1 MPISMAA
8 NNQPTEQSTE
18 GGQKTDQMQ
27 DYWKK
32 ELARAEKHFDSFWKK
47 GDKLYKLFAKQGGE
61 NDSKRKFAMLWA
73 NTEVL
78 KPSIYARP
86 PIPQVSRRYRDK
98 DPVGRLAAE
107 ILERASG
114 FEFERMNLD
123 SVLRAVRDDLLLPG
137 RGAAWVRYEA
147 EIEGDE
153 GEGYDDAE
161 GSEEQLEAKMQA
173 ETPKLPT
180 AQGAAPTAEAVEP
193 TVKEHKTVVDYIHYR
208 QFLHSP
214 ARRWEEV
221 TWVAKAVYM
230 TDKEGKARF
239 KGKWK
244 GVPLDHKAQSDSK
257 ADGVTDPKLEN
268 SQHAQATVYEIWC
281 KTHKKVYF
289 VAKGASQVLDT
300 IDPYLDFEGFFPCP
314 KPVYATVTNNSLLP
328 TPDYKYYQDQAE
340 EIDQLTARIGKL
352 IDSLKLV
359 GFYPAGAEGDVS
371 AAMEKALSPS
381 ADSQMIPVASWAA
394 FSERGGGNA
403 IVWLPIREVVETLR
417 ACIEVRNQAVQDVY
431 QITGISDILRGAS
444 NANETAT
451 AQSIKAQW
459 GSVRVRDRQQELVRF
474 ARDLTRM
481 VCEVISENYDPQ
493 YLITMTNIELPQEP
507 PPPPQQPPMQPPQPT
522 GDPQQDQAAQQ
533 QMQQMQAQQQQA
545 MQAHQQQVQEY
556 QAAMQKVQDA
566 FELLANDDM
575 RGYRIEIETDS
586 TIQPDEDAEKQRRTE
601 FVTAIGG
608 LLQQAVPLLGAAPEL
623 APLVGETIL
632 FTARGFRAGRQLED
646 VIEQAFKAVQDRMSQ
661 PPPQQADPNAAVIEA
676 KQKQAQIDIEHT
688 TAKNQLDL
696 QHRQQAHDLDM
707 QIKSQ
712 QAEHQLK
719 TAQQT
724 SELGLTTGKAKLREE
739 LLAEDAAAFMGQNPD
754 QNVSGVTMAIQSAM
768 DGILNI
774 VQQSNAQIA
783 ASNAQVLQAL
793 TAPKVI
799 TAPDGRQYTAQTVN

>member
-1 MPISMAA
+1 MAA
-8 NNQPTEQSTE
+8 NNQPTEKSGE
-18 GGQKTDQMQ
+18 AGEAADQMQ

-32 ELARAEKHFDSFWKK
+32 ELSRAERHFADFWKK
-47 GDKLYKLFAKQGGE
+47 GDKLYKLFAKQGQE
-61 NDSKRKFAMLWA
+61 NDGNRKFAMLWA

-153 GEGYDDAE
+153 GEEDDDYAE

-173 ETPKLPT
+173 ETPQLPT
-180 AQGAAPTAEAVEP
+180 AAPV
-193 TVKEHKTVVDYIHYR
+193 VKEHKTVVDYVHYR

-239 KGKWK
+239 KGNWK

-268 SQHAQATVYEIWC
+268 SQFAQATVYEIWC

-289 VAKGASQVLDT
+289 VAKGASRVLDT

-314 KPVYATVTNNSLLP
+314 KPVYATVTNNSLIP

-340 EIDQLTARIGKL
+340 EIDQLTGRIGKL

-381 ADSQMIPVASWAA
+381 TDSQMIPVASWAA

-403 IVWLPIREVVETLR
+403 IVWLPIRDVMETLR

-493 YLITMTNIELPQEP
+493 YLITMTNIEMPQEP
-507 PPPPQQPPMQPPQPT
+507 PPPPQQPPMQPPPPT
-522 GDPQQDQAAQQ
+522 GDPQQDQMAQQ
-533 QMQQMQAQQQQA
+533 QMQQMMQQQQQA
-545 MQAHQQQVQEY
+545 MTAYQQQVQEY
-556 QAAMQKVQDA
+556 QAAMQKVQAA

-575 RGYRIEIETDS
+575 RGYRIEVETDS

-623 APLVGETIL
+623 ASLVGETIL

-646 VIEQAFKAVQDRMSQ
+646 VIEQAFKAVQDRLSQ
-661 PPPQQADPNAAVIEA
+661 PPPQQPDPSAAMMQA
-676 KQKQAQIDIEHT
+676 KQKEKEMDLQFKQQVQQID
-688 TAKNQLDL
+688 L
-696 QHRQQAHDLDM
+696 QNKQQAHQLELQIMQENGQAAVAMKQQEAQSNLAVAAEANAMKLSHGRDM
-707 QIKSQ
+707 MRDQIMGD
-712 QAEHQLK
+712 
-719 TAQQT
+719 TAQQET
-724 SELGLTTGKAKLREE
+724 EQQAAISAALGEIFAEL
-739 LLAEDAAAFMGQNPD
+739 
-754 QNVSGVTMAIQSAM
+754 
-768 DGILNI
+768 
-774 VQQSNAQIA
+774 QQSKQQVA
-783 ASNAQVLQAL
+783 ALNQMVSQTLGM
-793 TAPKVI
+793 
-799 TAPDGRQYTAQTVN
+799 GRGN

>member
-8 NNQPTEQSTE
+8 NNQPTEKSGE
-18 GGQKTDQMQ
+18 AGEAADQMQ

-32 ELARAEKHFDSFWKK
+32 ELSRAERHFADFWKK
-47 GDKLYKLFAKQGGE
+47 GDKLYKLFAKQGQE
-61 NDSKRKFAMLWA
+61 NDGNRKFAMLWA

-153 GEGYDDAE
+153 GEEDDDYAE

-173 ETPKLPT
+173 ETPQLPT
-180 AQGAAPTAEAVEP
+180 AAPV
-193 TVKEHKTVVDYIHYR
+193 VKEHKTVVDYVHYR

-239 KGKWK
+239 KGNWK

-268 SQHAQATVYEIWC
+268 SQFAQATVYEIWC

-289 VAKGASQVLDT
+289 VAKGASRVLDT

-314 KPVYATVTNNSLLP
+314 KPVYATVTNNSLIP

-340 EIDQLTARIGKL
+340 EIDQLTGRIGKL

-381 ADSQMIPVASWAA
+381 TDSQMIPVASWAA

-403 IVWLPIREVVETLR
+403 IVWLPIRDVMETLR

-493 YLITMTNIELPQEP
+493 YLITMTNIEMPQEP
-507 PPPPQQPPMQPPQPT
+507 PPPPQQPPMQPPPPT
-522 GDPQQDQAAQQ
+522 GDPQQDQMAQQ
-533 QMQQMQAQQQQA
+533 QMQQMMQQQQQA
-545 MQAHQQQVQEY
+545 MTAYQQQVQEY
-556 QAAMQKVQDA
+556 QAAMQKVQAA

-575 RGYRIEIETDS
+575 RGYRIEVETDS

-623 APLVGETIL
+623 ASLVGETIL

-646 VIEQAFKAVQDRMSQ
+646 VIEQAFKAVQDRLSQ
-661 PPPQQADPNAAVIEA
+661 PPPQQPDPSAAMMQA
-676 KQKQAQIDIEHT
+676 KQKEKEMDLQFKQQVQQID
-688 TAKNQLDL
+688 L
-696 QHRQQAHDLDM
+696 QNKQQAHQLELQIMQENGQAAVAMKQQEAQSNLAVAAEANAMKLSHGRDM
-707 QIKSQ
+707 MRDQIMGD
-712 QAEHQLK
+712 
-719 TAQQT
+719 TAQQET
-724 SELGLTTGKAKLREE
+724 EQQAAISAALGEIFAEL
-739 LLAEDAAAFMGQNPD
+739 
-754 QNVSGVTMAIQSAM
+754 
-768 DGILNI
+768 
-774 VQQSNAQIA
+774 QQSKQQVA
-783 ASNAQVLQAL
+783 ALNQMVSQTLGM
-793 TAPKVI
+793 
-799 TAPDGRQYTAQTVN
+799 GRGN

>member
-1 MPISMAA
+1 MVLNMQA
-8 NNQPTEQSTE
+8 NNAAPEAERT
-18 GGQKTDQMQ
+18 GVDKVDQMQ

-32 ELARAEKHFDSFWKK
+32 ELSRAEKHFQTFWQK
-47 GDKLYKLFAKQGGE
+47 GDKLYKMFAKQHDE
-61 NDSKRKFAMLWA
+61 NDSKRRFAMLWA

-107 ILERASG
+107 ILERASS
-114 FEFERMNLD
+114 FEFERMNID

-137 RGAAWVRYEA
+137 RGQAWVRYEA

-153 GEGYDDAE
+153 GDEYGGDGEDYGAE
-161 GSEEQLEAKMQA
+161 GEGEDHEQLEARMQA
-173 ETPKLPT
+173 EQPQMPN
-180 AQGAAPTAEAVEP
+180 AEA
-193 TVKEHKTVVDYIHYR
+193 TVKEHKTVVDYVHYR

-230 TDKEGKARF
+230 TDKEGKERF
-239 KGKWK
+239 KDKWK

-257 ADGVTDPKLEN
+257 MDGVADPKLEN
-268 SQHAQATVYEIWC
+268 SQFAQATVFEIWC
-281 KTHKKVYF
+281 KSHKKVYF
-289 VAKGASQVLDT
+289 VAKGASNVLDT
-300 IDPYLDFEGFFPCP
+300 MDPYLDFEGFFPCP

-371 AAMEKALSPS
+371 SAMEKALSPS
-381 ADSQMIPVASWAA
+381 TDSQMIPVASWAA

-474 ARDLTRM
+474 SRDLTRM

-522 GDPQQDQAAQQ
+522 GDPQQDQMAQQ
-533 QMQQMQAQQQQA
+533 QMQQAQAQQQQA

-556 QAAMQKVQDA
+556 QAGMQKVQAA
-566 FELLANDDM
+566 FDLLANDDM
-575 RGYRIEIETDS
+575 RGYRIEVETDS

-646 VIEQAFKAVQDRMSQ
+646 VIEQAFKAVQDRLSQ
-661 PPPQQADPNAAVIEA
+661 PPPQQPDPNAAMLQA
-676 KQKQAQIDIEHT
+676 KQKEKEMDLQFKQQGQQID
-688 TAKNQLDL
+688 L
-696 QHRQQAHDLDM
+696 QNKQQAHQLELQIMQENGQAAVAMKQQEAQSSLAVAAEANAMKLSHGRDM
-707 QIKSQ
+707 MRDQIMGDTAQEETQQ
-712 QAEHQLK
+712 QAAISAALSEIFAEL
-719 TAQQT
+719 QQSRQQVAALNQMVSQT
-724 SELGLTTGKAKLREE
+724 LGL
-739 LLAEDAAAFMGQNPD
+739 
-754 QNVSGVTMAIQSAM
+754 
-768 DGILNI
+768 
-774 VQQSNAQIA
+774 
-783 ASNAQVLQAL
+783 
-793 TAPKVI
+793 
-799 TAPDGRQYTAQTVN
+799 GRGN

>member
-1 MPISMAA
+1 MVLNMQA
-8 NNQPTEQSTE
+8 NNAAPEAERT
-18 GGQKTDQMQ
+18 GVDKVDQMQ

-32 ELARAEKHFDSFWKK
+32 ELSRAEKHFSKFWQK
-47 GDKLYKLFAKQGGE
+47 GDKLYKMFAKQHDE
-61 NDSKRKFAMLWA
+61 NDSKRRFAMLWA

-107 ILERASG
+107 ILERASS
-114 FEFERMNLD
+114 FEFERMNID

-137 RGAAWVRYEA
+137 RGQAWVRYEA

-153 GEGYDDAE
+153 GDEYGDDGEGYGAE
-161 GSEEQLEAKMQA
+161 GEDHEQLEARMQA
-173 ETPKLPT
+173 EQPQMPN
-180 AQGAAPTAEAVEP
+180 AEPV
-193 TVKEHKTVVDYIHYR
+193 VKEHKTIVDYVHYR

-230 TDKEGKARF
+230 TDKEGKGRF
-239 KGKWK
+239 KDKWK
-244 GVPLDHKAQSDSK
+244 DVPLDHKAQSDSK
-257 ADGVTDPKLEN
+257 ADGMTDPKLEN
-268 SQHAQATVYEIWC
+268 SQFAQATVFEIWC
-281 KTHKKVYF
+281 KSHKKVYF
-289 VAKGASQVLDT
+289 VAKGASNVLDT
-300 IDPYLDFEGFFPCP
+300 MDPYLDFEGFFPCP

-371 AAMEKALSPS
+371 SAMEKALSPS
-381 ADSQMIPVASWAA
+381 TDSQMIPVASWAA

-474 ARDLTRM
+474 SRDLTRM

-522 GDPQQDQAAQQ
+522 GDPQQDQMAQQ
-533 QMQQMQAQQQQA
+533 QMQQAQAQQQQA

-556 QAAMQKVQDA
+556 QAGMQKVQAA
-566 FELLANDDM
+566 FDLLANDDM
-575 RGYRIEIETDS
+575 RGYRIEVETDS

-646 VIEQAFKAVQDRMSQ
+646 VIEQAFKAVQDRLSQ
-661 PPPQQADPNAAVIEA
+661 PPPQQPDPNAAMLQA
-676 KQKQAQIDIEHT
+676 KQKEKEMDLQFKQQGQQID
-688 TAKNQLDL
+688 L
-696 QHRQQAHDLDM
+696 QNKQQAHQLELQIMQENGQAAVAMKQQEAQSSLAVAAEANAMKLSHGRDM
-707 QIKSQ
+707 MRDQIMGDTAQEETQQ
-712 QAEHQLK
+712 QAAISAALSEIFAEL
-719 TAQQT
+719 QQSRQQVAALNQMVSQT
-724 SELGLTTGKAKLREE
+724 LGL
-739 LLAEDAAAFMGQNPD
+739 
-754 QNVSGVTMAIQSAM
+754 
-768 DGILNI
+768 
-774 VQQSNAQIA
+774 
-783 ASNAQVLQAL
+783 
-793 TAPKVI
+793 
-799 TAPDGRQYTAQTVN
+799 GRGN

>member
-1 MPISMAA
+1 MVLNMQA
-8 NNQPTEQSTE
+8 NNAAPEAERT
-18 GGQKTDQMQ
+18 GVDKVDQMQ

-32 ELARAEKHFDSFWKK
+32 ELSRAEKHFSKFWQK
-47 GDKLYKLFAKQGGE
+47 GDKLYKMFAKQHDE
-61 NDSKRKFAMLWA
+61 NDSKRRFAMLWA

-107 ILERASG
+107 ILERASS
-114 FEFERMNLD
+114 FEFERMNID

-137 RGAAWVRYEA
+137 RGQAWVRYEA

-153 GEGYDDAE
+153 GDEYGGDGEDYGAE
-161 GSEEQLEAKMQA
+161 GEGEDHEQLEARMQA
-173 ETPKLPT
+173 EQPQMPN
-180 AQGAAPTAEAVEP
+180 AEA
-193 TVKEHKTVVDYIHYR
+193 TVKEHKTVVDYVHYR

-230 TDKEGKARF
+230 TDKEGKGRF
-239 KGKWK
+239 KDKWK
-244 GVPLDHKAQSDSK
+244 DVPLDHKAQSDSK
-257 ADGVTDPKLEN
+257 ADGMTDPKLEN
-268 SQHAQATVYEIWC
+268 SQFAQATVFEIWC
-281 KTHKKVYF
+281 KSHKKVYF
-289 VAKGASQVLDT
+289 VAKGASNVLDT
-300 IDPYLDFEGFFPCP
+300 MDPYLDFEGFFPCP

-371 AAMEKALSPS
+371 SAMEKALSPS
-381 ADSQMIPVASWAA
+381 TDSQMIPVASWAA

-474 ARDLTRM
+474 SRDLTRM

-522 GDPQQDQAAQQ
+522 GDPQQDQMAQQ
-533 QMQQMQAQQQQA
+533 QMQQAQAQQQQA

-556 QAAMQKVQDA
+556 QAGMQKVQAA
-566 FELLANDDM
+566 FDLLANDDM
-575 RGYRIEIETDS
+575 RGYRIEVETDS

-646 VIEQAFKAVQDRMSQ
+646 VIEQAFKAVQDRLSQ
-661 PPPQQADPNAAVIEA
+661 PPPQQPDPNAAMLQA
-676 KQKQAQIDIEHT
+676 KQKEKEMDLQFKQQGQQID
-688 TAKNQLDL
+688 L
-696 QHRQQAHDLDM
+696 QNKQQAHQLELQIMQENGQAAVAMKQQEAQSSLAVAAEANAMKLSHGRDM
-707 QIKSQ
+707 MRDQIMGDTAQEETQQ
-712 QAEHQLK
+712 QAAISAALSEIFAEL
-719 TAQQT
+719 QQSRQQVAALNQMVSQT
-724 SELGLTTGKAKLREE
+724 LGL
-739 LLAEDAAAFMGQNPD
+739 
-754 QNVSGVTMAIQSAM
+754 
-768 DGILNI
+768 
-774 VQQSNAQIA
+774 
-783 ASNAQVLQAL
+783 
-793 TAPKVI
+793 
-799 TAPDGRQYTAQTVN
+799 GRGN

>member
-1 MPISMAA
+1 MVLNMQA
-8 NNQPTEQSTE
+8 NNAAPEAERT
-18 GGQKTDQMQ
+18 GVDKVDQMQ

-32 ELARAEKHFDSFWKK
+32 ELSRAEKHFQTFWQK
-47 GDKLYKLFAKQGGE
+47 GDKLYKMFAKQHDE
-61 NDSKRKFAMLWA
+61 NDSKRRFAMLWA

-107 ILERASG
+107 ILERASS
-114 FEFERMNLD
+114 FEFERMNID

-137 RGAAWVRYEA
+137 RGQAWVRYEA

-153 GEGYDDAE
+153 GDEYGGDGEDYGAE
-161 GSEEQLEAKMQA
+161 GEGEDHEQLEARMQA
-173 ETPKLPT
+173 EQPQMPN
-180 AQGAAPTAEAVEP
+180 AEA
-193 TVKEHKTVVDYIHYR
+193 TVKEHKTVVDYVHYR

-230 TDKEGKARF
+230 TDKEGKGRF
-239 KGKWK
+239 KDKWK
-244 GVPLDHKAQSDSK
+244 DVPLDHKAQSDSK
-257 ADGVTDPKLEN
+257 MDGVADPKLEN
-268 SQHAQATVYEIWC
+268 SQFAQATVFEIWC
-281 KTHKKVYF
+281 KSHKKVYF
-289 VAKGASQVLDT
+289 VAKGASNVLDT
-300 IDPYLDFEGFFPCP
+300 MDPYLDFEGFFPCP

-371 AAMEKALSPS
+371 SAMEKALSPS
-381 ADSQMIPVASWAA
+381 TDSQMIPVASWAA

-474 ARDLTRM
+474 SRDLTRM

-522 GDPQQDQAAQQ
+522 GDPQQDQMAQQ
-533 QMQQMQAQQQQA
+533 QMQQAQAQQQQA

-556 QAAMQKVQDA
+556 QAGMQKVQAA
-566 FELLANDDM
+566 FDLLANDDM
-575 RGYRIEIETDS
+575 RGYRIEVETDS

-646 VIEQAFKAVQDRMSQ
+646 VIEQAFKAVQDRLSQ
-661 PPPQQADPNAAVIEA
+661 PPPQQPDPNAAMLQA
-676 KQKQAQIDIEHT
+676 KQKEKEMDLQFKQQGQQID
-688 TAKNQLDL
+688 L
-696 QHRQQAHDLDM
+696 QNKQQAHQLELQIMQENGQAAVAMKQQEAQSSLAVAAEANAMKLSHGRDM
-707 QIKSQ
+707 MRDQIMGDTAQEETQQ
-712 QAEHQLK
+712 QAAISAALSEIFAEL
-719 TAQQT
+719 QQSRQQVAALNQMVSQT
-724 SELGLTTGKAKLREE
+724 LGL
-739 LLAEDAAAFMGQNPD
+739 
-754 QNVSGVTMAIQSAM
+754 
-768 DGILNI
+768 
-774 VQQSNAQIA
+774 
-783 ASNAQVLQAL
+783 
-793 TAPKVI
+793 
-799 TAPDGRQYTAQTVN
+799 GRGN

>member
-1 MPISMAA
+1 MVLNMQA
-8 NNQPTEQSTE
+8 NNVAPKAEST
-18 GGQKTDQMQ
+18 GADKVDQMQ

-32 ELARAEKHFDSFWKK
+32 ELSRAEKHFSQFWSK
-47 GDKLYKLFAKQGGE
+47 GDKLYKMFAKQGGE
-61 NDSKRKFAMLWA
+61 NDSKRQFAMLWA

-123 SVLRAVRDDLLLPG
+123 SILRAVRDDLLLPG
-137 RGAAWVRYEA
+137 RGQAWVRYEA
-147 EIEGDE
+147 EIEGEE
-153 GEGYDDAE
+153 GEEGEDYAE
-161 GSEEQLEAKMQA
+161 GEDHEQLEARMQA
-173 ETPKLPT
+173 EQPQMPN
-180 AQGAAPTAEAVEP
+180 APPMVR
-193 TVKEHKTVVDYIHYR
+193 EHKTIVDYVHYR

-230 TDKEGKARF
+230 TDKEGKERF
-239 KGKWK
+239 RDKWK
-244 GVPLDHKAQSDSK
+244 DVPLDHKAQSDSK
-257 ADGVTDPKLEN
+257 ADGMSDPKLEN
-268 SQHAQATVYEIWC
+268 SQFAQATVFEIWC

-289 VAKGASQVLDT
+289 VAKGASSVLDT
-300 IDPYLDFEGFFPCP
+300 MDPYLDFEGFFPCP

-381 ADSQMIPVASWAA
+381 TDSQMIPVASWAA

-459 GSVRVRDRQQELVRF
+459 GSIRVRDRQQELVRF

-522 GDPQQDQAAQQ
+522 GDPQQDQMAQQ
-533 QMQQMQAQQQQA
+533 QMQQAQAQQQQA
-545 MQAHQQQVQEY
+545 LQAHQQQVQEY
-556 QAAMQKVQDA
+556 QAGMQKVQAA
-566 FELLANDDM
+566 FDLLANDDM

-646 VIEQAFKAVQDRMSQ
+646 VIEQAFKAVQDRLSQ
-661 PPPQQADPNAAVIEA
+661 PPPQQPDPNAAMLEA
-676 KQKQAQIDIEHT
+676 KQKEKEMDLQFKQQGQ
-688 TAKNQLDL
+688 QLDL
-696 QHRQQAHDLDM
+696 QNKQQAHQLELQIMQQNGQAAVAMKQQEAQSSLAVAAEANAMKLSHGRDM
-707 QIKSQ
+707 MRDEIMGD
-712 QAEHQLK
+712 
-719 TAQQT
+719 TAQQET
-724 SELGLTTGKAKLREE
+724 EQQAAISAALNEIFAEL
-739 LLAEDAAAFMGQNPD
+739 
-754 QNVSGVTMAIQSAM
+754 
-768 DGILNI
+768 
-774 VQQSNAQIA
+774 QQSRQQVA
-783 ASNAQVLQAL
+783 ALNQMVSQTLGM
-793 TAPKVI
+793 
-799 TAPDGRQYTAQTVN
+799 GRGN

>member
-1 MPISMAA
+1 MAESNA
-8 NNQPTEQSTE
+8 PAQKAGEGEQ
-18 GGQKTDQMQ
+18 TDKMQ

-32 ELARAEKHFDSFWKK
+32 ELARAEKHFDTFWKK
-47 GDKLYKLFAKQGGE
+47 ADKLYKLFAKQGQE

-73 NTEVL
+73 NTEVM

-137 RGAAWVRYEA
+137 RGQAWVRYEA
-147 EIEGDE
+147 EIEGAE
-153 GEGYDDAE
+153 EEPYD
-161 GSEEQLEAKMQA
+161 GEEQLEAEMQA
-173 ETPKLPT
+173 EQPQVP
-180 AQGAAPTAEAVEP
+180 QAEP
-193 TVKEHKTVVDYIHYR
+193 QVKEHKTIVDYVHYR

-221 TWVAKAVYM
+221 SWVAKAVYM
-230 TDKEGKARF
+230 TDDEGKARF
-239 KGKWK
+239 KDKWK
-244 GVPLDHKAQSDSK
+244 GVPLDNKADSEGGKSDSTK
-257 ADGVTDPKLEN
+257 DPKLEN
-268 SQHAQATVYEIWC
+268 SQNAQATVFEIWC

-289 VAKGASQVLDT
+289 VAKGAPQVLET

-314 KPVYATVTNNSLLP
+314 KPVYATVTNNSLIP

-371 AAMEKALSPS
+371 AAMEKALSPGT
-381 ADSQMIPVASWAA
+381 DSQMIPIASWAA
-394 FSERGGGNA
+394 FGEKGGGNA
-403 IVWLPIREVVETLR
+403 IVWLPIREVVETIR
-417 ACIEVRNQAVQDVY
+417 SCTEVRNQAIQDVY
-431 QITGISDILRGAS
+431 QITGISDILRGS
-444 NANETAT
+444 TDSNETAT

-459 GSVRVRDRQQELVRF
+459 GSVRVRDRQQEMVRF

-493 YLITMTNIELPQEP
+493 YLISMTNIEMPTEP

-522 GDPQQDQAAQQ
+522 GDPQQDQMAQQ
-533 QMQQMQAQQQQA
+533 QMQQAAQQQQQA

-556 QAAMQKVQDA
+556 QAQMKKVQDA
-566 FELLANDDM
+566 FALLANDDM

-601 FVTAIGG
+601 FVTAVGG

-646 VIEQAFKAVQDRMSQ
+646 VIEQAFKAVQDRLSQ
-661 PPPQQADPNAAVIEA
+661 PPPQQADPNAAMLEA

-696 QHRQQAHDLDM
+696 QHKQEAHQLDL
-707 QIKSQ
+707 QIKGE
-712 QAEHQLK
+712 QANHQLQ

-724 SELGLTTGKAKLREE
+724 SELGLNTGKAKLRDQI
-739 LLAEDAAAFMGQNPD
+739 LAEEQDAFLGQPGEQVN
-754 QNVSGVTMAIQSAM
+754 GV
-768 DGILNI
+768 
-774 VQQSNAQIA
+774 
-783 ASNAQVLQAL
+783 AQVLQGTLGQLMEAMTNSNNQVLQSNQQLLTAL

>member
-1 MPISMAA
+1 MVLNMQA
-8 NNQPTEQSTE
+8 NNVAPEAERT
-18 GGQKTDQMQ
+18 GADKVDQMQ

-32 ELARAEKHFDSFWKK
+32 ELSRAEKHFSKFWQK
-47 GDKLYKLFAKQGGE
+47 GDKLYKMFAKQHDE
-61 NDSKRKFAMLWA
+61 NDSKRRFAMLWA

-107 ILERASG
+107 ILERASS
-114 FEFERMNLD
+114 FEFERMNID

-137 RGAAWVRYEA
+137 RGQAWVRYEA

-153 GEGYDDAE
+153 GDEYGGDGEDYGAE
-161 GSEEQLEAKMQA
+161 GEGEDHEQLEARMQN
-173 ETPKLPT
+173 EQPKLPN
-180 AQGAAPTAEAVEP
+180 AEPV
-193 TVKEHKTVVDYIHYR
+193 VKEHKTVVDYVHYR

-239 KGKWK
+239 KDKWK
-244 GVPLDHKAQSDSK
+244 DVPLDHKAQSDSK
-257 ADGVTDPKLEN
+257 ADGMTDPKLEN
-268 SQHAQATVYEIWC
+268 SQFAQATVFEIWC
-281 KTHKKVYF
+281 KSHKKVYF
-289 VAKGASQVLDT
+289 VAKGASNVLDT
-300 IDPYLDFEGFFPCP
+300 MDPYLDFEGFFPCP

-371 AAMEKALSPS
+371 SAMEKALSPS
-381 ADSQMIPVASWAA
+381 TDSQMIPVASWAA

-474 ARDLTRM
+474 SRDLTRM

-522 GDPQQDQAAQQ
+522 GDPQQDQMAQQ
-533 QMQQMQAQQQQA
+533 QMQQAQAQQQQA

-556 QAAMQKVQDA
+556 QAGMQKVQAA
-566 FELLANDDM
+566 FDLLANDDM
-575 RGYRIEIETDS
+575 RGYRIEVETDS

-608 LLQQAVPLLGAAPEL
+608 LLQQAVPLLGAVPEL

-646 VIEQAFKAVQDRMSQ
+646 VIEQAFKAVQDRLSQ
-661 PPPQQADPNAAVIEA
+661 PPPQQPDPNAAMLQA
-676 KQKQAQIDIEHT
+676 KQKEKEMDLQFKQQGQQID
-688 TAKNQLDL
+688 L
-696 QHRQQAHDLDM
+696 QNKQQAHQLELQIMQENGQAAVAMKQQEAQSSLAVAAEANAMKLSHGRDM
-707 QIKSQ
+707 MRDQIMGDTAQEETQQ
-712 QAEHQLK
+712 QAAISAALSEIFAEL
-719 TAQQT
+719 QQSRQQVAALNQMVSQT
-724 SELGLTTGKAKLREE
+724 LGL
-739 LLAEDAAAFMGQNPD
+739 
-754 QNVSGVTMAIQSAM
+754 
-768 DGILNI
+768 
-774 VQQSNAQIA
+774 
-783 ASNAQVLQAL
+783 
-793 TAPKVI
+793 
-799 TAPDGRQYTAQTVN
+799 GRGN

>member
-1 MPISMAA
+1 MVLNMQA
-8 NNQPTEQSTE
+8 NNAAPEAERT
-18 GGQKTDQMQ
+18 GVDKVDQMQ

-32 ELARAEKHFDSFWKK
+32 ELSRAEKHFSKFWQK
-47 GDKLYKLFAKQGGE
+47 GDKLYKMFAKQHDE
-61 NDSKRKFAMLWA
+61 NDSKRRFAMLWA

-107 ILERASG
+107 ILERASS
-114 FEFERMNLD
+114 FEFERMNID

-137 RGAAWVRYEA
+137 RGQAWVRYEA

-153 GEGYDDAE
+153 GDEYGGDGEDYGAE
-161 GSEEQLEAKMQA
+161 GEGEDHEQLEARMQN
-173 ETPKLPT
+173 EQPKLPN
-180 AQGAAPTAEAVEP
+180 AEPV
-193 TVKEHKTVVDYIHYR
+193 VKEHKTVVDYVHYR

-230 TDKEGKARF
+230 TDKEGKGRF
-239 KGKWK
+239 KDKWK
-244 GVPLDHKAQSDSK
+244 DVPLDHKAQSDSK
-257 ADGVTDPKLEN
+257 ADGMTDPKLEN
-268 SQHAQATVYEIWC
+268 SQFAQATVFEIWC
-281 KTHKKVYF
+281 KSHKKVYF
-289 VAKGASQVLDT
+289 VAKGASNVLDT
-300 IDPYLDFEGFFPCP
+300 MDPYLDFEGFFPCP

-371 AAMEKALSPS
+371 SAMEKALSPS
-381 ADSQMIPVASWAA
+381 TDSQMIPVASWAA

-474 ARDLTRM
+474 SRDLTRM

-522 GDPQQDQAAQQ
+522 GDPQQDQMAQQ
-533 QMQQMQAQQQQA
+533 QMQQAQAQQQQA

-556 QAAMQKVQDA
+556 QAGMQKVQAA
-566 FELLANDDM
+566 FDLLANDDM
-575 RGYRIEIETDS
+575 RGYRIEVETDS

-646 VIEQAFKAVQDRMSQ
+646 VIEQAFKAVQDRLSQ
-661 PPPQQADPNAAVIEA
+661 PPPQQPDPNAAMLQA
-676 KQKQAQIDIEHT
+676 KQKEKEMDLQFKQQGQQID
-688 TAKNQLDL
+688 L
-696 QHRQQAHDLDM
+696 QNKQQAHQLELQIMQENGQAAVAMKQQEAQSSLAVAAEANAMKLSHGRDM
-707 QIKSQ
+707 MRDQIMGDTAQEETQQ
-712 QAEHQLK
+712 QAAISAAL
-719 TAQQT
+719 
-724 SELGLTTGKAKLREE
+724 SEIFAE
-739 LLAEDAAAFMGQNPD
+739 L
-754 QNVSGVTMAIQSAM
+754 
-768 DGILNI
+768 
-774 VQQSNAQIA
+774 QQSRQQVA
-783 ASNAQVLQAL
+783 ALNQMVSQTLGM
-793 TAPKVI
+793 
-799 TAPDGRQYTAQTVN
+799 GRGN

>member
-1 MPISMAA
+1 MVLNMQA
-8 NNQPTEQSTE
+8 NNVAPEAERT
-18 GGQKTDQMQ
+18 GADKVDQMQ

-32 ELARAEKHFDSFWKK
+32 ELSRAEKHFSKFWQK
-47 GDKLYKLFAKQGGE
+47 GDKLYKMFAKQHDE
-61 NDSKRKFAMLWA
+61 NDSKRRFAMLWA

-107 ILERASG
+107 ILERASS
-114 FEFERMNLD
+114 FEFERMNID

-137 RGAAWVRYEA
+137 RGQAWVRYEA

-153 GEGYDDAE
+153 GDEYGGDGEDYGAE
-161 GSEEQLEAKMQA
+161 GEGEDHEQLEARMQN
-173 ETPKLPT
+173 EQPKLPN
-180 AQGAAPTAEAVEP
+180 AEPV
-193 TVKEHKTVVDYIHYR
+193 VKEHKTVVDYVHYR

-230 TDKEGKARF
+230 TDKEGKGRF
-239 KGKWK
+239 KDKWK
-244 GVPLDHKAQSDSK
+244 DVPLDHKAQSDSK
-257 ADGVTDPKLEN
+257 ADGMTDPKLEN
-268 SQHAQATVYEIWC
+268 SQFAQATVFEIWC
-281 KTHKKVYF
+281 KSHKKVYF
-289 VAKGASQVLDT
+289 VAKGASNVLDT
-300 IDPYLDFEGFFPCP
+300 MDPYLDFEGFFPCP

-371 AAMEKALSPS
+371 SAMEKALSPS
-381 ADSQMIPVASWAA
+381 TDSQMIPVASWAA

-474 ARDLTRM
+474 SRDLTRM

-522 GDPQQDQAAQQ
+522 GDPQQDQMAQQ
-533 QMQQMQAQQQQA
+533 QMQQAQAQQQQA

-556 QAAMQKVQDA
+556 QAGMQKVQAA
-566 FELLANDDM
+566 FDLLANDDM
-575 RGYRIEIETDS
+575 RGYRIEVETDS

-646 VIEQAFKAVQDRMSQ
+646 VIEQAFKAVQDRLSQ
-661 PPPQQADPNAAVIEA
+661 PPPQQPDPNAAMLQA
-676 KQKQAQIDIEHT
+676 KQKEKEMDLQFKQQGQQID
-688 TAKNQLDL
+688 L
-696 QHRQQAHDLDM
+696 QNKQQAHQLELQIMQENGQAAVAMKQQEAQSSLAVAAEANAMKLSHGRDM
-707 QIKSQ
+707 MRDQIMGDTAQEETQQ
-712 QAEHQLK
+712 QAAISAALSEIFAEL
-719 TAQQT
+719 QQSRQQVAALNQMVSQT
-724 SELGLTTGKAKLREE
+724 LGL
-739 LLAEDAAAFMGQNPD
+739 
-754 QNVSGVTMAIQSAM
+754 
-768 DGILNI
+768 
-774 VQQSNAQIA
+774 
-783 ASNAQVLQAL
+783 
-793 TAPKVI
+793 
-799 TAPDGRQYTAQTVN
+799 GRGN

>member
-8 NNQPTEQSTE
+8 NNQPTEKSGE
-18 GGQKTDQMQ
+18 AGEAADQMQ

-32 ELARAEKHFDSFWKK
+32 ELSRAERHFADFWKK
-47 GDKLYKLFAKQGGE
+47 GDKLYKLFAKQGQE
-61 NDSKRKFAMLWA
+61 NDGNRKFAMLWA

-153 GEGYDDAE
+153 GEEDDDYAE

-173 ETPKLPT
+173 ETPQLPT
-180 AQGAAPTAEAVEP
+180 ADPV
-193 TVKEHKTVVDYIHYR
+193 VKEHKTVVDYVHYR

-239 KGKWK
+239 KGNWK

-268 SQHAQATVYEIWC
+268 SQFAQATVYEIWC

-289 VAKGASQVLDT
+289 VAKGASRVLDT

-314 KPVYATVTNNSLLP
+314 KPVYATVTNNSLIP

-340 EIDQLTARIGKL
+340 EIDQLTGRIGKL

-381 ADSQMIPVASWAA
+381 TDSQMIPVASWAA

-403 IVWLPIREVVETLR
+403 IVWLPIRDVMETLR

-493 YLITMTNIELPQEP
+493 YLITMTNIEMPQEP
-507 PPPPQQPPMQPPQPT
+507 PPPPQQPPMQPPPPT
-522 GDPQQDQAAQQ
+522 GDPQQDQMAQQ
-533 QMQQMQAQQQQA
+533 QMQQMMQQQQQA
-545 MQAHQQQVQEY
+545 MTAYQQQVQEY
-556 QAAMQKVQDA
+556 QAAMQKVQAA
-566 FELLANDDM
+566 FDLLANDDM
-575 RGYRIEIETDS
+575 RGYRIEVETDS

-623 APLVGETIL
+623 ASLVGETIL

-646 VIEQAFKAVQDRMSQ
+646 VIEQAFKAVQDRLSQ
-661 PPPQQADPNAAVIEA
+661 PPPQQPDPSAAMMQA
-676 KQKQAQIDIEHT
+676 KQKEKEMDLQFKQQVQQID
-688 TAKNQLDL
+688 L
-696 QHRQQAHDLDM
+696 QNKQQAHQLELQIMQENGQAAVAMKQQEAQSNLAVAAEANAMKLSHGRDM
-707 QIKSQ
+707 MRDQIMGD
-712 QAEHQLK
+712 
-719 TAQQT
+719 TAQQET
-724 SELGLTTGKAKLREE
+724 EQQAAISAALGEIFAEL
-739 LLAEDAAAFMGQNPD
+739 
-754 QNVSGVTMAIQSAM
+754 
-768 DGILNI
+768 
-774 VQQSNAQIA
+774 QQSKQQMA
-783 ASNAQVLQAL
+783 ALNQMVSQTLGM
-793 TAPKVI
+793 
-799 TAPDGRQYTAQTVN
+799 GRGN